1 VLLLLL
7 LHLDEILPFCLNA
20 CCTPSS
26 SAARLLLLLLL
37 LLPPPPPLLLLLLL
51 PPLLLLLPLLE
62 HARVARAAVMSLAIV
77 CTQPS
82 HNPLPIG
89 AAPWQQK
96 VLQTSA
102 APLCLLRLCAR
113 QR

>member
-1 VLLLLL
+1 MRFCLLLERL
-7 LHLDEILPFCLNA
+7 LHSVII
-20 CCTPSS
+20 SS
-26 SAARLLLLLLL
+26 SLIAVLLLLLL
-37 LLPPPPPLLLLLLL
+37 LLPPPPPLLLL
-51 PPLLLLLPLLE
+51 LLLLLPLLE

>member
-1 VLLLLL
+1 MRFCLLL
-7 LHLDEILPFCLNA
+7 ERLPHSVII
-20 CCTPSS
+20 SS
-26 SAARLLLLLLL
+26 SLIAVLLLLLL
-37 LLPPPPPLLLLLLL
+37 LLPPPPLLLLLLL
-51 PPLLLLLPLLE
+51 PLPLLLLPLLE